1 MKYFHEITIYIII
14 YLTYLTLERIISEVH
29 IAH

>member
-1 MKYFHEITIYIII
+1 MKYFQEITIYIII